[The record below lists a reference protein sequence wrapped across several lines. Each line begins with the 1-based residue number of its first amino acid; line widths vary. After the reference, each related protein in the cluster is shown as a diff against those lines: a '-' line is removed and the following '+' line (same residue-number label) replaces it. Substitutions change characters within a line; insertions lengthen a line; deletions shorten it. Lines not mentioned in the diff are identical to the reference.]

1 MTDTQAFSPDWVSPP
16 GDTIADLLDEK
27 GWEQA
32 ALAERTGFTR
42 KHVND
47 LIQGRAAISADA
59 AQRLATVLG
68 STIEFWLTRE
78 AHYRATLQRRG
89 AEQELHRQASWLR
102 EIPVAWMVKRGWLV
116 KSKTKGGQ
124 VAECLRYFGVASV
137 DAWRQTCTSPLAAFR
152 VSGKVKKYEGAVAT
166 WLRAAEIAASPIRC
180 KAFDADRFRSAL
192 SSLRALASEH
202 DPVVFVPRLQDACAA
217 HGVAVVFV
225 PAPPGCPIH
234 GATRWLTS
242 DKALL
247 ALSLRYKSNDQL
259 WFSFFHEVAHL
270 LKHGKK
276 LLFIEGLDGLDE
288 EKEREADRFASELLI
303 PAAQAQHLRSLRSA
317 AEVERAARELEI
329 DPGIVVG
336 RMQHEG
342 WLPHSHLNDLK
353 VRYTWT
359 SDESVTHHGR
369 L

>member
-1 MTDTQAFSPDWVSPP
+1 MTDTHAFSPDWVSPP

-32 ALAERTGFTR
+32 ALAERTGFSR

-47 LIQGRAAISADA
+47 LIQGRAAISPDA
-59 AQRLATVLG
+59 AHRLATVLG
-68 STIEFWLTRE
+68 SSIEFWLTRE
-78 AHYRATLQRRG
+78 AQYRAALQRREADEQLEQQ
-89 AEQELHRQASWLR
+89 AEWLH
-102 EIPVAWMVKRGWLV
+102 EIPVAWMVKRGWLK
-116 KSKTKGGQ
+116 KSSTRARQ

-152 VSGKVKKYEGAVAT
+152 ASHTVAKRRGALAT
-166 WLRAAEIAASPIRC
+166 WLRAAEIQASAIQC
-180 KAFDADRFRSAL
+180 SAFDADRLRATL
-192 SSLRALASEH
+192 SSLRSLASEH
-202 DPVVFVPRLQDACAA
+202 DPDVFVPRLQQACSAQ
-217 HGVAVVFV
+217 GVAVVFV

-234 GATRWLTS
+234 GATRWLTPE
-242 DKALL
+242 KALL

-259 WFSFFHEVAHL
+259 WFSFFHEIAHL
-270 LKHGKK
+270 LKHSKK
-276 LLFIEGLDGLDE
+276 MLFIEGLDGLDE

-303 PAAQAQHLRSLRSA
+303 PSARAQRLRGLKSA
-317 AEVERAARELEI
+317 AEVRTAAKELGI

-353 VRYTWT
+353 VRYEWDD
-359 SDESVTHHGR
+359 DE
-369 L
+369 

>member
-1 MTDTQAFSPDWVSPP
+1 MTDMQGFSPDWVSPP

-32 ALAERTGFTR
+32 ALAERTGFSR
-42 KHVND
+42 KHINE
-47 LIQGRAAISADA
+47 LIQGRAAISPDT

-78 AHYRATLQRRG
+78 AHYRATLQRRD
-89 AEQELHRQASWLR
+89 AEQALDRQASWLR
-102 EIPVAWMVKRGWLV
+102 EIPVAWMVKQGLLKR
-116 KSKTKGGQ
+116 SATKRGQ

-137 DAWRQTCTSPLAAFR
+137 DAWRQTCTNPLAAFR
-152 VSGKVKKYEGAVAT
+152 ASEKVTKYEGAVAA
-166 WLRAAEIAASPIRC
+166 WLRAAEIAALPIRC
-180 KAFDADRFRSAL
+180 KAFDADQFRSAL
-192 SSLRALASEH
+192 GSLRSLASER
-202 DPVVFVPRLQDACAA
+202 DPAVFVPRLQEACSV

-288 EKEREADRFASELLI
+288 GKEREANRFASELLI
-303 PAAQAQHLRSLRSA
+303 PATQAERLRGLRSA
-317 AEVERAARELEI
+317 AEVECAARELKI

-342 WLPHSHLNDLK
+342 WLAHSHLNHLK
-353 VRYTWT
+353 VRYRWT
-359 SDESVTHHGR
+359 SDE
-369 L
+369 